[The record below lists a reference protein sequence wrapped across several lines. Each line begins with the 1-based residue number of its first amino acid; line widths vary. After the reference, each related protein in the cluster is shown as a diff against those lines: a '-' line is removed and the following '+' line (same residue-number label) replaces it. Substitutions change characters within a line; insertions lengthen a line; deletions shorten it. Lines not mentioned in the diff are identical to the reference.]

1 MATLP
6 ESVVRAL
13 ISKRFES
20 FTAAPIHIIGA
31 GNDTF
36 DPSLQEY
43 LNGSTDTPAGPQ
55 PVAATWTVENVR
67 ETYGYVQ
74 LTVEILEA
82 GNLGLTSGLV
92 GGSFTIPEI
101 LRATARFVY
110 VSPVGNASLSV
121 GTDTTV
127 EEIFRKIR
135 VLYERA
141 ALTDS
146 AHADWPLLQVLN
158 YPLNGEGSPWR
169 VVLERDESSSW
180 RLDRMTGEFETS
192 PVLRPYASA
201 PGTPIEVTL

>member
-6 ESVVRAL
+6 ETVVRAL
-13 ISKRFES
+13 IAKRFES
-20 FTAAPIHIIGA
+20 FIAAPIHIIGA

-36 DPSLQEY
+36 DPSIQEY
-43 LNGSTDTPAGPQ
+43 LNGSADSPAGPQ

-92 GGSFTIPEI
+92 GGSFTIPEV
-101 LRATARFVY
+101 LRAAARFVF
-110 VSPVGNASLSV
+110 VSPVGTAD
-121 GTDTTV
+121 GAV

-135 VLYERA
+135 ILYERA

-146 AHADWPLLQVLN
+146 SHADWPALQVLN
-158 YPLNGEGSPWR
+158 YPLDGEGSPWR
-169 VVLERDESSSW
+169 VVLERDESSGW
-180 RLDRMTGEFETS
+180 RVDRMTGEFETS

>member
-1 MATLP
+1 MAILP
-6 ESVVRAL
+6 EAVMRAL

-36 DPSLQEY
+36 DPSIQEY
-43 LNGSTDTPAGPQ
+43 LNGSTDSPAGPQ
-55 PVAATWTVENVR
+55 PVAATWTVENTR

-82 GNLGLTSGLV
+82 GHLGLTSGLV

-101 LRATARFVY
+101 LRATARYVY
-110 VSPVGNASLSV
+110 VSPVGTA
-121 GTDTTV
+121 DAAA
-127 EEIFRKIR
+127 EEVFRLIR
-135 VLYERA
+135 SLYERA

-146 AHADWPLLQVLN
+146 VHADWPLLEVLN
-158 YPLNGEGSPWR
+158 YPLDGEGSPWR
-169 VVLERDESSSW
+169 VVLERDESSGW
-180 RLDRMTGEFETS
+180 RVDRMTGEFETS

-201 PGTPIEVTL
+201 PGTPIEVPL

>member
-6 ESVVRAL
+6 ETVTRAL
-13 ISKRFES
+13 IAKRFES
-20 FTAAPIHIIGA
+20 FTAAPIHIVGA

-36 DPSLQEY
+36 DPSIQEY
-43 LNGSTDTPAGPQ
+43 LNGSGDAPAGPQ
-55 PVAATWTVENVR
+55 PLDATWTVENVR
-67 ETYGYVQ
+67 ETNGYVQ

-110 VSPVGNASLSV
+110 VSPVGT
-121 GTDTTV
+121 TDATV
-127 EEIFRKIR
+127 EEVFRLIR
-135 VLYERA
+135 ILYERA

-146 AHADWPLLQVLN
+146 AHADFPLLQVLN
-158 YPLNGEGSPWR
+158 YPLDGEGSPWR

-180 RLDRMTGEFETS
+180 RVDRVTGEFETS

-201 PGTPIEVTL
+201 PGTPINLTL